1 MAHFAV
7 HTPLQPKKDLLPKY
21 EAKEPGKLHD
31 HVVMATMIQAVD
43 DGVARLVA
51 TLKELALDDN
61 TVIFFTSDNG
71 GYGPATDMDPL
82 WGYKGTYFEGGIR
95 EPFFVTWPGVIE
107 VGQRTDEPVINV
119 DFYPTFVEIAGA
131 KMPDQP
137 HDGRSLVPLL
147 TGAVDTLGER
157 PLFWHFPAYLQSYAV
172 YTEQRDP
179 LFRSRP
185 CSIVRMGDWKLHEYF
200 EDKALL
206 LFNLKDDI
214 REQKNLADSHPEKR
228 KQLHDLLLAWREKT
242 GAPVPTTANPQF
254 DADAE
259 AQAIRNAQDKVTETD
274 RPRRKKRPRS
284 EKQERPTR

>member
-1 MAHFAV
+1 MQFESKRLGASELHALSALEILTERLPFMTTTIRLLLLLAISQFAV
-7 HTPLQPKKDLLPKY
+7 SI
-21 EAKEPGKLHD
+21 G
-31 HVVMATMIQAVD
+31 QA
-43 DGVARLVA
+43 AERPNILFIF
-51 TLKELALDDN
+51 LDD
-61 TVIFFTSDNG
+61 FGWKDTSYMG
-71 GYGPATDMDPL
+71 S
-82 WGYKGTYFEGGIR
+82 
-95 EPFFVTWPGVIE
+95 
-107 VGQRTDEPVINV
+107 

-137 HDGRSLVPLL
+137 QDGRSLVPLL
-147 TGAVDTLGER
+147 TGEIDTLGER

-200 EDKALL
+200 EDRALL

-259 AQAIRNAQDKVTETD
+259 AQAIRKAQDKVTETD
-274 RPRRKKRPRS
+274 RPRRQKRQES